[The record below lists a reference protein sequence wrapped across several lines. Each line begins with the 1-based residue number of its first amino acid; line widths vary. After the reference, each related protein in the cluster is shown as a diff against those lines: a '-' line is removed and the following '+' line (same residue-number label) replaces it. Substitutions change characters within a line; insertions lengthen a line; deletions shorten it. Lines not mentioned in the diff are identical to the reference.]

1 MLLTESSTTEY
12 AELCREELTAQ
23 AALRFDDDST
33 ATAANATLQSREL
46 LQNSCLYGVP
56 EITISPLAILRSG
69 RSAWLFIA
77 VGVLVLL
84 LLFERR
90 HRK

>member
-1 MLLTESSTTEY
+1 MLLTKSSTTEY
-12 AELCREELTAQ
+12 AELCGEELTAQ
-23 AALRFDDDST
+23 AVLRFDDGSAGT
-33 ATAANATLQSREL
+33 ANNATLQSREL

-56 EITISPLAILRSG
+56 EIAISPLAILKSG
-69 RSAWLFIA
+69 RSAWPFIA

-90 HRK
+90 HHK